1 MKDKELISKKL
12 THTRKILGMTQS
24 EIARANSI
32 PQSNISAWEKGTRMP
47 PPHYLIWL
55 VSVGID
61 INPIL
66 DTKVSFDEYAA
77 ICNKTAKPRC
87 ASCVEKELS
96 LAEKDRILAE
106 RDQRISELLN
116 SIRTKDTL
124 IDLLQSGRSET
135 QHSKAG

>member
-12 THTRKILGMTQS
+12 SHTRKILGMTQS

-47 PPHYLIWL
+47 PPHYLMWL

-61 INPIL
+61 LNPIL
-66 DTKVSFDEYAA
+66 DTKVSYEEYAA

-87 ASCVEKELS
+87 VSCIEKESL
-96 LAEKDRILAE
+96 LAEKDKILSD

-116 SIRTKDTL
+116 SIRSKDTL
-124 IDLLQSGRSET
+124 IDLLQNGRGDT